1 MTITCLRAFLRN
13 WKYGQN
19 FCWKAFNWCY
29 FVRSRGTLKELDHD
43 ADAPEDDTVVIIDF
57 PEFKG
62 WKGLYSEIELVP
74 GCGFEVGQHFITHR

>member
-1 MTITCLRAFLRN
+1 MH
-13 WKYGQN
+13 
-19 FCWKAFNWCY
+19 
-29 FVRSRGTLKELDHD
+29 SRGTLKDLDHD
-43 ADAPEDDTVVIIDF
+43 ADAPEDDVVVIIDF

>member
-1 MTITCLRAFLRN
+1 MC
-13 WKYGQN
+13 
-19 FCWKAFNWCY
+19 
-29 FVRSRGTLKELDHD
+29 SRGTLKDLDHD

-74 GCGFEVGQHFITHR
+74 GCGFEVRQHFIGENFIPKVIVCVIVFFK